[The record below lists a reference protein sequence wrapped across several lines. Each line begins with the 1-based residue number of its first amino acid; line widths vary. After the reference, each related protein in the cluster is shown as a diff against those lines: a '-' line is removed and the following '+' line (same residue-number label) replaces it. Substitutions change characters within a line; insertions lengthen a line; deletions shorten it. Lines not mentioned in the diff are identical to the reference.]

1 MIPGADGNGRAVEL
15 LRRLDAGDPVVRVE
29 RAKAKAEPK
38 LDLSSFR
45 GRLDLTRQAVAGK
58 GTHANHCP
66 PPGLMLPHMARAYRS
81 APFFSAHRRG

>member
-66 PPGLMLPHMARAYRS
+66 PPRFNAPSHGTRLSERAL
-81 APFFSAHRRG
+81 FSAHRRG